1 VSVESIFS
9 KDLTSVRRSGA
20 LWGVAV
26 CLALVAAMMAYV
38 NVGRGAPPLREAQN
52 AYGLLVGLIGVLVPI
67 VAIIA
72 SYMSITGERA
82 SGGIKFLLAFPN
94 TRRDVFVG
102 KLLSRLGVVSAIVLF
117 MFVAATAMTVAR
129 YGVFPFGVAV
139 GVLAVTLL
147 YAWAFVALS
156 VACSS
161 AAATRSQAIAA
172 TVGSYFVLV
181 ILNLTFR
188 FSQVVQLVHDVILGF
203 DPDPHLYA
211 AFDYVS
217 PYIAYQKAAN
227 LVYPTAMERNV
238 FRFREEARESMP
250 AYLSD
255 EVSLVVFA
263 AWLVIPL
270 ALGYLRF
277 QRSDLQ

>member
-1 VSVESIFS
+1 MSIDSVLS

-26 CLALVAAMMAYV
+26 CLTMLATMVAYV
-38 NVGRGAPPLREAQN
+38 NIGRGAPPLREAQD
-52 AYGLLVGLIGVLVPI
+52 AYGLLAGLVGVLVPI
-67 VAIIA
+67 VAIVA

-94 TRRDVFVG
+94 TRRDVFAG
-102 KLLSRLGVVSAIVLF
+102 KLLSRLAVVGVIVLF
-117 MFVAATAMTVAR
+117 MFVAATAITVAK
-129 YGVFPFGVAV
+129 YGVLPVGVAV
-139 GVLAVTLL
+139 GVFAVSLV

-156 VACSS
+156 VAFSS
-161 AAATRSQAIAA
+161 ATASRSQAIAA
-172 TVGSYFVLV
+172 AVGSYFLLV

-188 FSQVVQLVHDVILGF
+188 FSQVVRLVYDTILGLGEN
-203 DPDPHLYA
+203 PHLYA
-211 AFDYVS
+211 AADYVS

-227 LVYPTAMERNV
+227 LVYPAAMERQV
-238 FRFREEARESMP
+238 FRLPEEARETLP
-250 AYLSD
+250 VYLTD
-255 EVSLVVFA
+255 EFSLVVFA
-263 AWLVIPL
+263 AWLVVPL

>member
-20 LWGVAV
+20 LWGVTV

-38 NVGRGAPPLREAQN
+38 NVGRAAPPLREAQN

-129 YGVFPFGVAV
+129 YGVFPAGVAV

-147 YAWAFVALS
+147 YAWTFVALS

-188 FSQVVQLVHDVILGF
+188 FSQVVQLVHDVILGLE
-203 DPDPHLYA
+203 PDPHLYA
-211 AFDYVS
+211 AFDYAS

-270 ALGYLRF
+270 ALGYLLF